1 MSPLGELLN
10 PSGLVFDLQGFS
22 VHDGPG
28 CRTVV
33 FLSGCPLHCPWCA
46 NPEGLQP
53 YPQLLFAVERC
64 RFRQGCR
71 RCLSACRQAALEEGE
86 ALLLSRQTCAGC
98 EDHSCVTACRSEAL
112 RVSAWKLTLS
122 ALMSRLARDRRFW
135 GSGGG
140 VTFSGGEPLAQPDF
154 LLAAL
159 AECRHSWI
167 HTAVET
173 CGYAEEGLFR
183 EMLASLDWLFLDL
196 KLIDSIA
203 HQRWTG
209 VFNAPILANLEHV
222 ARSDWQGRL
231 VLRLPVIPGV
241 NDGEENARETARLM
255 CDLGLMEINLLPFHR
270 LGEGKWRQLGE
281 AYSFAD
287 TPSLQHEALVGLQ
300 RIFTNA
306 GLHCYLGWETP
317 F

>member
-1 MSPLGELLN
+1 M
-10 PSGLVFDLQGFS
+10 QGFS

-33 FLSGCPLHCPWCA
+33 FLSGCPLSCPWCA

-53 YPQLLFAVERC
+53 YPQLLFTVERC
-64 RFRQGCR
+64 LLGQGCR
-71 RCLSACRQAALEEGE
+71 RCLSACCHGALEEGE
-86 ALLLSRQTCAGC
+86 VLQLSRRVCAGC
-98 EDHSCVTACRSEAL
+98 EDHPCVTACHSEAL
-112 RVSAWKLTLS
+112 RVSARRLTLF
-122 ALMSRLARDRRFW
+122 ALMSQLARDRRFW

-140 VTFSGGEPLAQPDF
+140 VTFSGGEPLAQPEF
-154 LLAAL
+154 ILSAL
-159 AECRHSWI
+159 AECRRSWI

-183 EMLASLDWLFLDL
+183 EMLVSLDWLFLDF
-196 KLIDSIA
+196 KLVDSTT
-203 HQRWTG
+203 HQHWTG
-209 VFNAPILANLEHV
+209 VSNAPILANLENV
-222 ARSDWQGRL
+222 ARSGWQGRL

-255 CDLGLMEINLLPFHR
+255 RELGLLEIHLLPFHC

-281 AYSFAD
+281 TYLFAK
-287 TPSLQHEALVGLQ
+287 TPSLPLEALQGLQ
-300 RIFTNA
+300 RIFISA
-306 GLHCYLGWETP
+306 GLRCYLGWETP

>member
-1 MSPLGELLN
+1 M
-10 PSGLVFDLQGFS
+10 
-22 VHDGPG
+22 HDGPG

-64 RFRQGCR
+64 LLWQGCR
-71 RCLSACRQAALEEGE
+71 RCLLACRRGALEEGDW
-86 ALLLSRQTCAGC
+86 LLLSRRACADC
-98 EDHSCVTACRSEAL
+98 EDHPCVTACRSEAL
-112 RVSAWKLTLS
+112 RVSARLLTLS
-122 ALMSRLARDRRFW
+122 ALMSQLARDRRFW

-140 VTFSGGEPLAQPDF
+140 VTFSGGEPLTQPDF

-159 AECRHSWI
+159 AECRRFWI

-196 KLIDSIA
+196 KLIDPTA

-209 VFNAPILANLEHV
+209 VSNAPILANLENV

-255 CDLGLMEINLLPFHR
+255 RELGLREIHLLPFHR

-281 AYSFAD
+281 TYPFAE
-287 TPSLQHEALVGLQ
+287 TPSLPLEALQGLQ
-300 RIFTNA
+300 RIFVSA
-306 GLHCYLGWETP
+306 SLSCYLGWETP

>member
-1 MSPLGELLN
+1 
-10 PSGLVFDLQGFS
+10 
-22 VHDGPG
+22 
-28 CRTVV
+28 
-33 FLSGCPLHCPWCA
+33 
-46 NPEGLQP
+46 
-53 YPQLLFAVERC
+53 
-64 RFRQGCR
+64 
-71 RCLSACRQAALEEGE
+71 
-86 ALLLSRQTCAGC
+86 
-98 EDHSCVTACRSEAL
+98 VTACRSEAL
-112 RVSAWKLTLS
+112 RVSAQQITLS
-122 ALMSRLARDRRFW
+122 ALMNRLARDRRFW

-159 AECRHSWI
+159 VECRHSWI

-183 EMLASLDWLFLDL
+183 EMLVSLDWLFLDL

-209 VFNAPILANLEHV
+209 VSNAPILANLEHV
-222 ARSDWQGRL
+222 ARSGWQGRL

-241 NDGEENARETARLM
+241 NDDEENARETARLM
-255 CDLGLMEINLLPFHR
+255 RELGLGEIHLLPFHR

-281 AYSFAD
+281 TYPFAE
-287 TPSLQHEALVGLQ
+287 TPSLSLEALHELQ
-300 RIFTNA
+300 RIFISA
-306 GLHCYLGWETP
+306 GLVCYLGWETP